1 MLHGRLLRYLD
12 EVARLGSI
20 RKAPASLNVAASAIN
35 RHIIELEDE
44 IGAPIFE
51 RLPRGL
57 RLTTSGELLIAHIRE
72 TLRGHD
78 RTLTQIHA
86 LKGLNRG
93 RVSIATMG
101 TLAGGLLS
109 EVIVAFRELHPNI
122 RLDITILG
130 RPELVAAVATAQA
143 HLGVGY
149 DLPHDARLQRASEFT
164 HQLGAV
170 VAPNHPLARR
180 ASVRLSECLS
190 YPLVV
195 AQHSLTTLRDIVDGL
210 VPANAELN
218 AMVETNSTELM
229 KLLASNSPHVTFL
242 NSADVGQE
250 VREGTLRFL
259 PLRGSTGGQVLSIVH
274 RARGSLE
281 PAASMFIQFLEARLK
296 SPDGKGVLQSGR
308 WPLFK

>member
-20 RKAPASLNVAASAIN
+20 RKAAAALSVAASAIN
-35 RHIIELEDE
+35 RHIIELEEE

-93 RVSIATMG
+93 RVAIATQG
-101 TLAGGLLS
+101 TLAGGLVS
-109 EVIVAFRELHPNI
+109 EVVVAFRELHPNI
-122 RLDITILG
+122 QLDVTLMG
-130 RPELVAAVATAQA
+130 RPELVTAVGTGQV

-149 DLPHDARLQRASEFT
+149 DLPVDPRLQRASEFT
-164 HQLGAV
+164 HHLGAV

-180 ASVRLSECLS
+180 ASVRLSDCLS

-195 AQHSLTTLRDIVDGL
+195 AQHSLTTLRDIVDTL
-210 VPANAELN
+210 VPANTELN
-218 AMVETNSTELM
+218 AMVETNSTEMM
-229 KLLASNSPHVTFL
+229 KRLAGNSPHITFL
-242 NSADVGQE
+242 NDADVEQE

-259 PLRGSTGGQVLSIVH
+259 PLRGSNGRQVLSIVH
-274 RARGSLE
+274 RSRGSLE
-281 PAASMFIQFLEARLK
+281 PAASMFIQFIDARLRP
-296 SPDGKGVLQSGR
+296 SQGK
-308 WPLFK
+308 

>member
-20 RKAPASLNVAASAIN
+20 RKAAATLNVAASAIN
-35 RHIIELEDE
+35 RHIIELEEE

-57 RLTTSGELLIAHIRE
+57 RLTTSGELLIAHIRD

-93 RVSIATMG
+93 SVSIATQG
-101 TLAGGLLS
+101 TLAGGLVS
-109 EVIVAFRELHPNI
+109 EVVVAFRELHPNI
-122 RLDITILG
+122 RLDVTMMHG
-130 RPELVAAVATAQA
+130 PELMAAVGTGQV

-149 DLPHDARLQRASEFT
+149 DLPPDPRLRRASEFT

-180 ASVRLSECLS
+180 GSVRLSECLS

-195 AQHSLTTLRDIVDGL
+195 AQHSLTTLRDIVDDL

-218 AMVETNSTELM
+218 AMVETNSTEMM
-229 KLLASNSPHVTFL
+229 KRLASNSPHITFL
-242 NSADVGQE
+242 NDADVEQE

-259 PLRGSTGGQVLSIVH
+259 SLRGSTGRQVLSIVH

-281 PAASMFIQFLEARLK
+281 PAASMFIQFLEARLRSSNRK
-296 SPDGKGVLQSGR
+296 EILHGAHGPH
-308 WPLFK
+308 FK